1 MDLDVLAEVFSAELA
16 RLTPLVDRQTRWSAA
31 LLRHSTF
38 IGDIAWPA
46 PLATSARA
54 VIFKGARVVMVRQR
68 DGELHINPGGRLEEN
83 EDVETAA
90 RREALE
96 ETGWRLGALTP
107 LGFHHFQHLG
117 ERPADFRYI
126 WRDFVQP
133 IFIDEADTY
142 DRRARDDTQLEVG
155 SRLTGIRRAWAA
167 LEPHHAALLQAAVAR
182 RAASR

>member
-1 MDLDVLAEVFSAELA
+1 MDLDALAAAFSAELA
-16 RLTPLVDRQTRWSAA
+16 GVTPLVDRQTQWPAA
-31 LLRHSTF
+31 LLRHRTF

-68 DGELHINPGGRLEEN
+68 DGEQHINPGGRLEPD

-90 RREALE
+90 RREVLE
-96 ETGWRLGALTP
+96 ETGWRLGTLTP

-117 ERPADFRYI
+117 EHPADFRFV

-133 IFIDEADTY
+133 IFIAEAVSY
-142 DRRARDDTQLEVG
+142 DRSARDYTQLEVG
-155 SRLTGIRRAWAA
+155 SRLTGIRRALAA

>member
-1 MDLDVLAEVFSAELA
+1 MDLDALAAAFAAEIVGVN
-16 RLTPLVDRQTRWSAA
+16 PLVDRQTRWPAA
-31 LLRHSTF
+31 LLRHRTYV
-38 IGDIAWPA
+38 GDIAWPA
-46 PLATSARA
+46 ALATSARV
-54 VIFKGARVVMVRQR
+54 VIFKGGRVVVVRQR
-68 DGELHINPGGRLEEN
+68 DGELHVNPGGRLERD

-117 ERPADFRYI
+117 ERPTDFRFV
-126 WRDFVQP
+126 WRDFLQP
-133 IFIDEADTY
+133 IFIAEADAY

-155 SRLTGIRRAWAA
+155 SRLTRVRRALAA

-182 RAASR
+182 RGASR